1 VPRPTRG
8 SAIVEQAPA
17 RARHESDVL
26 LDQAG
31 SSNGALDERRV
42 SYALVAAAIGALVDL
57 VQQLEQ
63 TDAEHRVGRGLDAN
77 LVEPEP
83 DQSIRVGRA
92 SHERL
97 DAVRVDADSRGG
109 VPRAIRRERRQRVFA
124 ARRLHRGLRAT

>member
-31 SSNGALDERRV
+31 SSNGALDERR
-42 SYALVAAAIGALVDL
+42 
-57 VQQLEQ
+57 
-63 TDAEHRVGRGLDAN
+63 
-77 LVEPEP
+77 
-83 DQSIRVGRA
+83 
-92 SHERL
+92 RL

-109 VPRAIRRERRQRVFA
+109 VPQAIRRERRQRVFA